1 MTDKNKLQIDP
12 ELLKSGDTKKDASDS
27 GSGKLS
33 AETPADNAKLKSFYA
48 LDKNQWHSLEG
59 AFALVDKDRGEDL
72 AFDSRGRAGAK
83 QEEKVVERTLL
94 AQNTAMNIVPPELE
108 EASITILPEGKTKP
122 PLMVPMGVREF
133 IDRYDDPLPNSYHH
147 SKSLSEGHPEKSPML
162 EDIVDRMLSVPWS
175 NKIKLNYSE
184 KLPYSYYDGAKST
197 INVVPSSD
205 STRMLQETANNAWYA
220 THQFLDALY
229 DRKLPQD
236 DYVKTKV
243 RIEVEALKAADAIRK
258 EVTGDKGAPVKFQY
272 RNEHGQVELLDVR
285 DYLQNH
291 SDKDLAEFIRKAGH
305 TDQKHPSYGALHE
318 SGYKNYLH
326 HFDANKSIIEQLLRR
341 WVQNGGKRQEL

>member
-1 MTDKNKLQIDP
+1 
-12 ELLKSGDTKKDASDS
+12 
-27 GSGKLS
+27 
-33 AETPADNAKLKSFYA
+33 
-48 LDKNQWHSLEG
+48 
-59 AFALVDKDRGEDL
+59 
-72 AFDSRGRAGAK
+72 
-83 QEEKVVERTLL
+83 
-94 AQNTAMNIVPPELE
+94 
-108 EASITILPEGKTKP
+108 
-122 PLMVPMGVREF
+122 
-133 IDRYDDPLPNSYHH
+133 
-147 SKSLSEGHPEKSPML
+147 LSEGHPEKSPML

-305 TDQKHPSYGALHE
+305 TDQSIPHTALCTKVAIKITYITLMPTNPSSNNC
-318 SGYKNYLH
+318 SGVGSKMAANVRSCSKFLIGPVRR
-326 HFDANKSIIEQLLRR
+326 FDFKSCSFAAS
-341 WVQNGGKRQEL
+341 